1 VGKRDRTFVAECVTH
16 SLCHAG
22 LHSDVSSVLVG
33 AMRPL
38 LSNIKNTKR
47 GVKQNERTEFK
58 LNQIVESNYCRYDLH
73 SGCVQGEADATTCAK
88 CVAES
93 AAEIV
98 RTQL

>member
-1 VGKRDRTFVAECVTH
+1 M
-16 SLCHAG
+16 
-22 LHSDVSSVLVG
+22 SV
-33 AMRPL
+33 
-38 LSNIKNTKR
+38 
-47 GVKQNERTEFK
+47 TEFK

-73 SGCVQGEADATTCAK
+73 SGCVRGEADAATCAK

>member
-1 VGKRDRTFVAECVTH
+1 M
-16 SLCHAG
+16 
-22 LHSDVSSVLVG
+22 SV
-33 AMRPL
+33 
-38 LSNIKNTKR
+38 
-47 GVKQNERTEFK
+47 TEFK